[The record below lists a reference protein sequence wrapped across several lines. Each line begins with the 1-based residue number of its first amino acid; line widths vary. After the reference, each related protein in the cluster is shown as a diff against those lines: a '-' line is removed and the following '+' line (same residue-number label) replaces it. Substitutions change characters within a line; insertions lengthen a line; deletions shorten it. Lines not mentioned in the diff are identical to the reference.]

1 MKMIKLNRFGA
12 DGFMIMKDR
21 VMGGFSDL
29 EPPRSVNS
37 LEKFIFHFSRWIG

>member
-1 MKMIKLNRFGA
+1 MKIIELNRFGA

-21 VMGGFSDL
+21 VMVRFSNL

-37 LEKFIFHFSRWIG
+37 PEKFIFQFSRWIG